1 MSLTYF
7 KTSRSLLN
15 IILYA
20 VPFFFLLIIIELLLE
35 KVKGTDYYRVNDSI
49 NSLTAGVL
57 SRMTGIIKL
66 LLPLTIYV
74 LVYEHLAL
82 FQLPSS
88 WWVWLSAFVLY
99 DFCYYWNHR
108 LGHEMNIL
116 WAAHVVHHSS
126 EEYNLTTALRQSSS
140 SFFSW
145 IFYLPMAILGFEP
158 AVLIAVGSL
167 NLIYQFW
174 VHTRHIPKLGWYEWV
189 FVTPSNHRVHHA
201 QNQIYIDRNYG
212 GVFILWDRLF
222 GSFQEELDE
231 EPPIYG
237 IRKALKSWNPL
248 WANVH
253 VYSQLFKDSWH
264 AKRWQDKLLI
274 WFKRTGWRPADVELN
289 YPLSRVDLTKFKKFD
304 ISLSLTNKFYSLI
317 QYSLIVFIGLLL
329 MMNVS
334 SFSVVEQILVVLFV
348 FYSSISAGL
357 VMENNPKAMYL
368 ECLKYTLIV
377 GALIVYSLP
386 NWLEWTLAVW
396 VVINT
401 VFLFYKKAEI
411 LNTAEPTLEIDGNL
425 NKMG

>member
-1 MSLTYF
+1 M
-7 KTSRSLLN
+7 KRGDNVN

-35 KVKGTDYYRVNDSI
+35 KAKGTDYYRVNDSL

-57 SRMTGIIKL
+57 SRMTGIIKQL
-66 LLPLTIYV
+66 FPLTIYV
-74 LVYEHLAL
+74 VAYQQLAL
-82 FQLPSS
+82 FQMAPS
-88 WWVWLSAFVLY
+88 WWVWLVAFVLY

-145 IFYLPMAILGFEP
+145 IFYLPMAILGFDP
-158 AVLIAVGSL
+158 IVLITVGSL

-174 VHTRHIPKLGWYEWV
+174 VHTRHIPKMGWYEWV

-212 GVFILWDRLF
+212 GVFIIWDRLF
-222 GSFQEELDE
+222 GSFQEELDNE
-231 EPPIYG
+231 KPIYG

-253 VYSQLFKDSWH
+253 VYAQLFKDCWY

-274 WFKRTGWRPADVELN
+274 WFKRTGWRPTDVEQS
-289 YPLSRVDLTKFKKFD
+289 YPLSKVDLTQFRKFD
-304 ISLSLTNKFYSLI
+304 IPQSRANKFYSLL
-317 QYSLIVFIGLLL
+317 QYLLAVFVGLLL
-329 MMNVS
+329 MINVAD
-334 SFSVVEQILVVLFV
+334 FTLAEQVFVVLFV
-348 FYSSISAGL
+348 LYSSISAGL
-357 VMENNPKAMYL
+357 ALENNPLAIYL
-368 ECLKYTLIV
+368 EWIKYCLIMITLMIYTLPAWI
-377 GALIVYSLP
+377 
-386 NWLEWTLAVW
+386 EWTLGISILINSTLLLFKKKDI
-396 VVINT
+396 INT
-401 VFLFYKKAEI
+401 TGSMIKA
-411 LNTAEPTLEIDGNL
+411 NN
-425 NKMG
+425 

>member
-1 MSLTYF
+1 
-7 KTSRSLLN
+7 LN

-20 VPFFFLLIIIELLLE
+20 VPFFFLLILIELLLE

-74 LVYEHLAL
+74 LAHEQLAL
-82 FQLPSS
+82 FQLPST
-88 WWVWLSAFVLY
+88 WWMWLSAFLLY
-99 DFCYYWNHR
+99 DFFYYWNHR

-145 IFYLPMAILGFEP
+145 IFYLPMALLGFEP
-158 AVLIAVGSL
+158 KVLIAVGSL

-231 EPPIYG
+231 DKPIYG

-253 VYSQLFKDSWH
+253 VYSQLFKDCWH
-264 AKRWQDKLLI
+264 TKRWQDKLLI
-274 WFKRTGWRPADVELN
+274 WFKRTGWRPADVEQN
-289 YPLSRVDLTKFKKFD
+289 YPLSRVDLSQFKKFD
-304 ISLSLTNKFYSLI
+304 IQLSLSNKLYSLL
-317 QYSLIVFIGLLL
+317 QYLLIVLIGLLL
-329 MMNVS
+329 MMNVEVLI
-334 SFSVVEQILVVLFV
+334 VVEQVLIVLFV
-348 FYSSISAGL
+348 FFASVSAGL
-357 VMENNPKAMYL
+357 VLENSPKAMYL
-368 ECLKYTLIV
+368 EWLKYAVILGTL
-377 GALIVYSLP
+377 ALYVLP
-386 NWLEWTLAVW
+386 DWLEWTLGVW
-396 VVINT
+396 VLFNAL
-401 VFLFYKKAEI
+401 FLFFKKNEI
-411 LNTAEPTLEIDGNL
+411 INSAEPMLEVSS
-425 NKMG
+425 

>member
-1 MSLTYF
+1 
-7 KTSRSLLN
+7 LN

-20 VPFFFLLIIIELLLE
+20 VPLFFLLIAIELLLE
-35 KVKGTDYYRVNDSI
+35 KIKGTDYYRVNDSI

-74 LVYEHLAL
+74 LAYEQMAIV
-82 FQLPSS
+82 QLPSS
-88 WWVWLSAFVLY
+88 WWMWLIAFVFY

-126 EEYNLTTALRQSSS
+126 EEYNLTTALRQSGS
-140 SFFSW
+140 SFLSW

-158 AVLIAVGSL
+158 LVLITVGSL

-212 GVFILWDRLF
+212 GVFILWDRIF
-222 GSFQEELDE
+222 GSFQEEIDE
-231 EPPIYG
+231 EKPIYG
-237 IRKALKSWNPL
+237 IRKALHSWNPL

-253 VYSQLFKDSWH
+253 VYAQLCKDCWH
-264 AKRWQDKLLI
+264 ANRWQDKCLI
-274 WFKRTGWRPADVELN
+274 WFKRTGWRPADVEEN
-289 YPLSRVDLTKFKKFD
+289 YPLARVDLTKFKKFD
-304 ISLSLTNKFYSLI
+304 IPLTFTNKVFSLL

-329 MMNVS
+329 MMNPANLTIT
-334 SFSVVEQILVVLFV
+334 EQVLIVIFV

-357 VMENNPKAMYL
+357 VLENNPLSMYL
-368 ECLKYTLIV
+368 EWLKHLLIMLTLIV
-377 GALIVYSLP
+377 YPLP
-386 NWLEWTLAVW
+386 VWIEWTLGLITFISGLFLILKNKDI
-396 VVINT
+396 INT
-401 VFLFYKKAEI
+401 SEVLVKAK
-411 LNTAEPTLEIDGNL
+411 G
-425 NKMG
+425 